1 VINDNIGID
10 DFTQFVLT
18 RGKSL
23 KDKYKG
29 ALHFEN
35 ALSFEKLIEYIRD
48 ISVNDKSL
56 KGRLASEIIEKLG
69 SDHPFLSTDLKQDVI
84 NENEELLKE
93 MMMFVFPEAFYTRHT
108 YAASIPFR
116 EEFFYATPKF
126 KEVADFENNEIIA
139 ERNISDE
146 VYEYGKNI
154 AGYASILS
162 IFYKVESHFSI
173 PIIYRITNPVS
184 GLDRHFKVNTA
195 NEFLHIHC
203 KTSPKRLTQEQLT
216 EAKMRIYD
224 INFMKDLLEPENYVF
239 RGFLVV
245 NLINVTDTA
254 IISDIK
260 NDLLEKNSVTVLS
273 GFLKLQHKLKS
284 LINCS
289 GLLLGLSSY
298 CGSSVIKGSSF
309 TKIGHSFIGADAEHV
324 GDPISEDTIHGQ
336 AILKRKI
343 SICHDLKNKEN
354 RSKLEDSILD
364 SGIRNIL
371 VAPLIHENAIVG
383 VLELCSSTPGMIS
396 PINSLKLSEI
406 FPLLSLA
413 VSGIIDDRN
422 SRIDAIIKEKC
433 TAIHSS
439 LEWRFR
445 EAASVVLSERN
456 EGRIK
461 EIEDIVFDNVYSL
474 YGLSDIR
481 NSSVQR
487 SISINDDLI
496 ENLEL
501 ASETIGGFPES
512 KGNLALE
519 QLKHKISEKIKLL
532 QVSIDSPD
540 VANAKWFVREELN
553 PVLKHFGSLNDS
565 NRKLYEEYVDRL
577 DGKLGV
583 IYKKRR
589 QYEDSASSINNFVAS
604 ILDVEQAKIQEVFPH
619 YFERFK
625 TDGVDHT
632 IYIGQSMVKD
642 RKFEV
647 LYLKNL
653 RIWQLNIMCKIARET
668 ALMKPELPVPLDTAH
683 LILIQGSPLSI
694 RFRYDEK
701 KFDVDGTYNV
711 RYEILKKRI
720 DKVRIRGLN
729 ERLTQPA
736 KIALVYA
743 AREEIGEY
751 LEYIKFLQSKYIL
764 LKDLEEFELEE
775 LQGVSNLKAIR
786 VGVNLNAE
794 QSSNVSSES

>member
-1 VINDNIGID
+1 MSKENIGFD

-23 KDKYKG
+23 KDKYKS
-29 ALHFEN
+29 ALHFEV

-48 ISVNDKSL
+48 ISANDKSL
-56 KGRLASEIIEKLG
+56 KGRFAAEIIEKLG

-84 NENEELLKE
+84 NENEELLKD
-93 MMMFVFPEAFYTRHT
+93 MMMFVFPEAFFTRQT
-108 YAASIPFR
+108 YAASKAFSEEPF
-116 EEFFYATPKF
+116 FATPGF
-126 KEVADFENNEIIA
+126 KALTVFENKNVIT

-146 VYEYGKNI
+146 VFDYGKNI
-154 AGYASILS
+154 AGYASIL
-162 IFYKVESHFSI
+162 KVHYDVNAHFTI
-173 PIIYRITNPVS
+173 PIIFKITDPVT

-203 KTSPKRLTQEQLT
+203 KTSPKKLTQEQLT

-224 INFMKDLLEPENYVF
+224 INFMKELLEPENYVF
-239 RGFLVV
+239 RGFLVI

-260 NDLLEKNSVTVLS
+260 NDLLEKDSVTVLS
-273 GFLKLQHKLKS
+273 GFLKLQHKLRS
-284 LINCS
+284 LINCP

-298 CGSSVIKGSSF
+298 NGSSVINASSF
-309 TKIGHSFIGADAEHV
+309 TKIGHSFIGADAEYSSE
-324 GDPISEDTIHGQ
+324 PITEDTIHGQ
-336 AILKRKI
+336 AIIEKKI
-343 SICHDLKNKEN
+343 SICHDLKNKEK
-354 RSKLEDSILD
+354 RSKLEESILK

-371 VAPLIHENAIVG
+371 VAPLIHEDAIVG

-396 PINSLKLSEI
+396 PINALKLSEL

-413 VSGIIDDRN
+413 VSGIMDDRD

-433 TAIHSS
+433 TAIHPS

-445 EAASVVLSERN
+445 EAAAVVLSERN
-456 EGRIK
+456 EGRIV

-481 NSSVQR
+481 NSSVHR

-501 ASETIGGFPES
+501 ASETIGRFTES

-519 QLKHKISEKIKLL
+519 QLRHKINEKIKLL

-553 PVLKHFGSLNDS
+553 PVLRHFGSLNES
-565 NRKLYEEYVDRL
+565 NRKLYDEYIERL

-583 IYKKRR
+583 IYRKRR
-589 QYEDSASSINNFVAS
+589 QYEDSASSINNLIAS
-604 ILDVEQAKIQEVFPH
+604 ILDAEQPKIQEVFPH

-632 IYIGQSMVKD
+632 IYVGQSMVKD
-642 RKFEV
+642 RKFEI
-647 LYLKNL
+647 LYLNNL

-668 ALMKPELPVPLDTAH
+668 AMMKSELPVPLDTAH

-720 DKVRIRGLN
+720 DKVQIKGVN

-751 LEYIKFLQSKYIL
+751 LEYIKFLQLKEIL

-794 QSSNVSSES
+794 QSSNVSTES